1 MKRLPGVRCWR
12 LNKVRRMST
21 HRGRHN
27 VEFHSSSIVRRA
39 FTQESSS
46 AYEVKIRTR
55 RTFMQGGN
63 LE

>member
-1 MKRLPGVRCWR
+1 MKSQPGVRCWS

-27 VEFHSSSIVRRA
+27 VKFHSSNIVRRA
-39 FTQESSS
+39 FTQGSSS
-46 AYEVKIRTR
+46 ANKVKIRTR